1 MLNFKELNTGNTVDT
16 ITNPRDLFTALPA
29 KNQKYQYPRDV
40 QSQVWTQWNE
50 RKNEKDLI
58 VKMNTGSGKTVVG
71 LIMLKSSMNESI
83 RPAVY
88 LVPNKFLVKQVITEA
103 LELGIPVTDDI
114 DSTGFRRGNEIL
126 VCTIHKLINGKSKFG
141 VGSKRIEIGS
151 VLVDDA
157 HACIETVEKQY
168 TISIKNTNPIYEQ
181 LLNTFLPSIKTQ
193 SETKAIE
200 LQNNQPNTIAL
211 VPFWSWKEKLSEVT
225 KLLLENISH
234 EDLEFSLPLL
244 KENLNLCR
252 CVLSDTSIEI
262 TPHSIPTDVI
272 LSLEYAQRKIFMTAT
287 LVDDSILSTH
297 FNIDRE
303 SIINPITPLTAG
315 DLGERM
321 ILIPQELN
329 SDISDD
335 ELKSYYKTLS
345 QTNNVVI
352 IVPSFPRANYWKD
365 IADLII
371 NKENIEVEIEKL
383 RTSHVGLVILVNR
396 YDGIDLPQNA
406 CRILVIDGLPD
417 ARRLIDQIVEGQLIG
432 SDKSI
437 NQKIQKIE
445 QGMGRGVRSND
456 DYCVVFL
463 MGKNLIQHLYSIDT
477 IDKFSQA
484 TRAQFNLSESLSKQL
499 KGATLSDINEA
510 VQHAL
515 NRNPDWVSS
524 SKSTLTSLSYLQS
537 APDDF
542 SIAQRLAFNE
552 ASIQQY
558 DRAVTIINDAITQ
571 LNDSDKIMLGFSKQI
586 LAEYVNYTNEVE
598 AQTILLSAIALN
610 KQILKPK
617 QGISYQ
623 KIKAVDEQAN
633 ILQQN
638 LTSKYNTNKNQFI
651 IDIDAILDDL
661 IFKPGTAN
669 KFEEAIKRLG
679 FFLGFVAQRPENDF
693 GRGPDNLW
701 IGGKQNY
708 FVIECKNGVTNPI
721 INKHDMNQLNGSVA
735 WFKKEYHDIGTVLPF
750 MIHLGDIC
758 EFGATPLPECKVMT
772 IEKLEVFKTNIKN
785 CMYALKDNFN
795 NLDEIKKLLTH
806 HNLRDIDIMS
816 SYTKDIKVK

>member
-1 MLNFKELNTGNTVDT
+1 M
-16 ITNPRDLFTALPA
+16 
-29 KNQKYQYPRDV
+29 
-40 QSQVWTQWNE
+40 
-50 RKNEKDLI
+50 
-58 VKMNTGSGKTVVG
+58 
-71 LIMLKSSMNESI
+71 
-83 RPAVY
+83 
-88 LVPNKFLVKQVITEA
+88 
-103 LELGIPVTDDI
+103 
-114 DSTGFRRGNEIL
+114 
-126 VCTIHKLINGKSKFG
+126 
-141 VGSKRIEIGS
+141 
-151 VLVDDA
+151 
-157 HACIETVEKQY
+157 
-168 TISIKNTNPIYEQ
+168 
-181 LLNTFLPSIKTQ
+181 
-193 SETKAIE
+193 
-200 LQNNQPNTIAL
+200 
-211 VPFWSWKEKLSEVT
+211 
-225 KLLLENISH
+225 LENISH

-463 MGKNLIQHLYSIDT
+463 MGKNLIQHLY
-477 IDKFSQA
+477 
-484 TRAQFNLSESLSKQL
+484 
-499 KGATLSDINEA
+499 TL
-510 VQHAL
+510 
-515 NRNPDWVSS
+515 R
-524 SKSTLTSLSYLQS
+524 
-537 APDDF
+537 
-542 SIAQRLAFNE
+542 
-552 ASIQQY
+552 
-558 DRAVTIINDAITQ
+558 
-571 LNDSDKIMLGFSKQI
+571 
-586 LAEYVNYTNEVE
+586 
-598 AQTILLSAIALN
+598 
-610 KQILKPK
+610 
-617 QGISYQ
+617 
-623 KIKAVDEQAN
+623 
-633 ILQQN
+633 
-638 LTSKYNTNKNQFI
+638 
-651 IDIDAILDDL
+651 
-661 IFKPGTAN
+661 
-669 KFEEAIKRLG
+669 
-679 FFLGFVAQRPENDF
+679 
-693 GRGPDNLW
+693 
-701 IGGKQNY
+701 
-708 FVIECKNGVTNPI
+708 
-721 INKHDMNQLNGSVA
+721 
-735 WFKKEYHDIGTVLPF
+735 
-750 MIHLGDIC
+750 
-758 EFGATPLPECKVMT
+758 
-772 IEKLEVFKTNIKN
+772 
-785 CMYALKDNFN
+785 
-795 NLDEIKKLLTH
+795 
-806 HNLRDIDIMS
+806 
-816 SYTKDIKVK
+816 